1 MDGQRAEGTA
11 GSWGPH
17 AAGGGAASAVDGQCA
32 EGTVGSWGPRAVGGG
47 VAPLQTLAA
56 PLGLTPVACVAVC
69 PPSAWPCMARGTVP
83 EDEPC
88 LEAQLALLCGR
99 AWTP

>member
-1 MDGQRAEGTA
+1 MDGQR
-11 GSWGPH
+11 
-17 AAGGGAASAVDGQCA
+17 A
-32 EGTVGSWGPRAVGGG
+32 EGTVGSWGPRTAGGG
-47 VAPLQTLAA
+47 AAPLETLAA

-69 PPSAWPCMARGTVP
+69 PPCARPCVAWGTVP

-99 AWTP
+99 AWTPQPRGMPCSLDRVSHVPTRSCHVVPV